1 MNAIL
6 SIRRRL
12 GCTQSELAQALGCTQ
27 GNVHHYERG
36 QTVLP
41 AVARRLIAFAAQRG
55 EVVTF
60 DDIYAAEPM
69 PATGSSVEPAAAEV
83 QTSRAAA

>member
-12 GCTQSELAQALGCTQ
+12 GVTQSELAQALGCTQ

-41 AVARRLIAFAAQRG
+41 AVARRLIAFAAERG

-60 DDIYAAEPM
+60 DQIYADEAV
-69 PATGSSVEPAAAEV
+69 PATGSSVEPVSGLGDLSEV
-83 QTSRAAA
+83 A